1 MSARLLG
8 LAVGMSIGCGTVKP
22 SSAVDMTSD
31 AAADD
36 AGVSDAAAA
45 GGTMDAPADAP
56 PGDAPPSDA
65 LAAPCDLARPFGA
78 PVLVAGVNTTLDESQ
93 AAMSADELTI
103 YIASTRTGGP
113 GKNDMYSATRAT
125 KTANFGA
132 LTLMAGVNSAGN
144 DGSVTVTRDGLAM
157 YIASDRATTAT
168 YDLYVATRATVT
180 AAFGTPTL
188 IAGLSTTT
196 TLDGSPYIN
205 GDGTVLYFDSDRG
218 GTRDIFRTSRPSAN
232 GAFGAPVLVGELN
245 LPAAD
250 DKYPVVS
257 SDELSVYFGSDRP
270 GSAGFDIWEAH
281 RTTTTNGFGA
291 PTLSANLN
299 STATDL
305 PVWISSDG
313 CRLLLS
319 SDRTTGAVGG
329 RDLYLATRPQ

>member
-1 MSARLLG
+1 MIARLLG
-8 LAVGMSIGCGTVKP
+8 LVVGMSIGCGNVKP
-22 SSAVDMTSD
+22 PSVVDMTSD
-31 AAADD
+31 ATATDASPLDAEGDD
-36 AGVSDAAAA
+36 AATGAPTDAAP
-45 GGTMDAPADAP
+45 GGTAPH
-56 PGDAPPSDA
+56 GPS
-65 LAAPCDLARPFGA
+65 APCDLAKPFAA
-78 PVLVAGVNTTLDESQ
+78 PVLVAGVNSTADDSQ

-103 YIASTRTGGP
+103 YVASSRTGGP
-113 GKNDMYSATRAT
+113 GKSDMYAATRAT

-132 LTLMAGVNSAGN
+132 LALMAGVNSAGN
-144 DGSVTVTRDGLAM
+144 DGSATVTSDGLAF
-157 YIASDRATTAT
+157 YVASDRATPAT
-168 YDLYVATRATVT
+168 YDLYVATRATAT
-180 AAFGTPTL
+180 AAFGPPTL

-205 GDGTVLYFDSDRG
+205 GGGTVLYFDSDRG

-245 LPAAD
+245 SPTAD

-257 SDELSVYFGSDRP
+257 GDELSVYFGSDRP

-281 RTTTTNGFGA
+281 RTTISDGFGT
-291 PTLSANLN
+291 PRLSINLN

-329 RDLYLATRPQ
+329 RDLYLATRPL